1 MTTRSAP
8 HSFLG
13 TGWAFPPEFGPGGAE
28 LATVSDVEDVHQSLA
43 ILFATR
49 RGERAMQESFG
60 CNLDEFLFEEIDH
73 ALVNRITNMIHD
85 AILAHE
91 TRIELIEGAVE
102 LVFEVH
108 LEGHPAQRQ
117 TIDLCLGATHG
128 ITQLLTG
135 EHYQLKAVTL
145 PHMPVAPLAVYRRFF
160 GASVIAN
167 QERAALHVGR
177 AMLRVAPRGANDQF
191 SSVTGPVS
199 MPFTGR
205 CVSDCA

>member
-8 HSFLG
+8 QSFLG

-91 TRIELIEGAVE
+91 TRIELIDVSVGVDAAEAGLLRIAIEYAV
-102 LVFEVH
+102 LGTNSRYNMVFPFYLNE
-108 LEGHPAQRQ
+108 
-117 TIDLCLGATHG
+117 ATNPG
-128 ITQLLTG
+128 G
-135 EHYQLKAVTL
+135 
-145 PHMPVAPLAVYRRFF
+145 
-160 GASVIAN
+160 
-167 QERAALHVGR
+167 
-177 AMLRVAPRGANDQF
+177 
-191 SSVTGPVS
+191 
-199 MPFTGR
+199 
-205 CVSDCA
+205 